1 VNCPGDVLE
10 FFRNETLAHD
20 PHHEVAMAVEVL
32 GVLPDSTR
40 VRMLAAMGGEPVVV
54 QVTQEALKL

>member
-1 VNCPGDVLE
+1 
-10 FFRNETLAHD
+10 
-20 PHHEVAMAVEVL
+20 MAVEVL